1 MRFTRKGS
9 IAFRGRATSYC
20 IPRQSHEMRRARCG
34 DTERGER
41 GAEPRN
47 EEKQDGSITRYEA
60 LPRNVMEQV
69 RLCIMNKIHMEEKP
83 SIPRQSHGTRRTMCE
98 NTEREEQGAE
108 TRNEKSKVRRHGTR
122 RARCRASK

>member
-1 MRFTRKGS
+1 M
-9 IAFRGRATSYC
+9 
-20 IPRQSHEMRRARCG
+20 QSLEMRRNKMAV
-34 DTERGER
+34 
-41 GAEPRN
+41 
-47 EEKQDGSITRYEA
+47 SLVTR
-60 LPRNVMEQV
+60 LCLVTEQV
-69 RLCIMNKIHMEEKP
+69 RLCIMNEIHMEEKP